1 MEKEKEGGMKN
12 ALEKCLINHHFD
24 ANVSSLEIMEE
35 QRSFGNYA
43 ISERALMKLE
53 TIKNALKDDICKAD
67 NRWTV
72 IGNKKADNVDTD
84 TEESDAMDIEESMD
98 IMNATQLPSTQFYFT
113 QVTRNHIKED
123 TEDKDDTALKICD
136 IIEVLYEG
144 LERNNGKLDFVH
156 LENLSNNDLIK
167 VFTDLGEKL
176 SIKGI
181 YNLCLSTKDINLE
194 EGIKYM
200 GLICTYVLLP
210 KIIKL
215 EESSRLIIS
224 GIGECVDK
232 FPDEV
237 LKFIFIPVLN
247 IDLKDASIINFIVSA
262 FQPAKR
268 SVLILEYVENTKE
281 LKEWHISIL
290 EILLSVKV
298 DQTLFDKLIRLL
310 LGQAVFFSTNMKF
323 SKLLL
328 SFLKANTITS
338 EEQKDL
344 LREIIEVNETFLKR
358 PIENILRKI
367 PASGTSRIHS
377 ELYKYLYLIFLQ
389 SQDGLNL

>member
-1 MEKEKEGGMKN
+1 
-12 ALEKCLINHHFD
+12 
-24 ANVSSLEIMEE
+24 MEE
-35 QRSFGNYA
+35 KRSIGKYM
-43 ISERALMKLE
+43 ISERALKKLE
-53 TIKNALKDDICKAD
+53 TIKDALKEDICNAD

-72 IGNKKADNVDTD
+72 IGNKKAENVDTDTD
-84 TEESDAMDIEESMD
+84 TEESNAMDVEESTD
-98 IMNATQLPSTQFYFT
+98 TMNATQIPSTQFYFT
-113 QVTRNHIKED
+113 QAGTNNIKDIED
-123 TEDKDDTALKICD
+123 GKDIALQICD

-156 LENLSNNDLIK
+156 LENLSNNDLVK

-181 YNLCLSTKDINLE
+181 YNLCLSTKDINAE

-200 GLICTYVLLP
+200 GLVCTHVLLP

-215 EESSRLIIS
+215 EESSRLITS
-224 GIGECVDK
+224 GIGECVEK

-247 IDLKDASIINFIVSA
+247 IDLKDASIMNVIVST
-262 FQPAKR
+262 FQPEKR
-268 SVLILEYVENTKE
+268 SVLISEYVENAKE

-290 EILLSVKV
+290 EILLSVKIESSIY
-298 DQTLFDKLIRLL
+298 DKLIRLL
-310 LGQAVFFSTNMKF
+310 LGKAVFFSTNIKF

-328 SFLKANTITS
+328 SFLKANRITS

-344 LREIIEVNETFLKR
+344 LQEIIEVNETLFKR
-358 PIENILRKI
+358 PIENILK
-367 PASGTSRIHS
+367 
-377 ELYKYLYLIFLQ
+377 KM
-389 SQDGLNL
+389 